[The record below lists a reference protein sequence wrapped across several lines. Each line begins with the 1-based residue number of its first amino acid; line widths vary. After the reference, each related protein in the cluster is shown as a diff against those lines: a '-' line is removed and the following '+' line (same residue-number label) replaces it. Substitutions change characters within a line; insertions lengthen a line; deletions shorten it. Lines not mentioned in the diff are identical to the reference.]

1 VRRRRTLLRCVDCL
15 EHDPEKACPGLD
27 PGWKPV
33 FQKDHAPPNN
43 ESADR
48 FNLEAI
54 ALGNGG
60 RAMSIA
66 LTLQRYL
73 DQNVT
78 YEVIQHE
85 PTMSSTRT
93 AEVCHVS
100 GDRVAKAIVL
110 RRDGGYLLAV
120 LPASHHI
127 HLQDLRMQLDDKVDL
142 ATEDEI
148 AQLFRDCARGAVPA
162 VGECYGLDVIVDD
175 SIDSQREVYLEGG
188 DHATLIRLG
197 GAQFARLTAN
207 AWHGHFTTHD

>member
-1 VRRRRTLLRCVDCL
+1 
-15 EHDPEKACPGLD
+15 
-27 PGWKPV
+27 
-33 FQKDHAPPNN
+33 
-43 ESADR
+43 
-48 FNLEAI
+48 
-54 ALGNGG
+54 
-60 RAMSIA
+60 MSIA
-66 LTLQRYL
+66 PTLQRYL
-73 DQNVT
+73 DQIVT

-162 VGECYGLDVIVDD
+162 RYGLDVIVDD
-175 SIDSQREVYLEGG
+175 SIDTQPEVYLEGG
-188 DHATLIRLG
+188 DHITLIHLDQG
-197 GAQFARLTAN
+197 QFARLNVEAR
-207 AWHGHFTTHD
+207 HGRFSAHD